1 MAKVLIEGVRLQ
13 DEQAWDGTGGALPPG
28 NYLFKVTGVEQKPAN
43 TGNPQMILQ
52 LEVIDGAES
61 QAHNGRGMKHFIML
75 MASTKGRVKHMLD
88 VCGIVPDD
96 DGGFDDESFMG
107 AEFAGVVETN
117 TFTKPDPATGQTVEK
132 TNTKINQERPASDW
146 ETILAELGVGAGG
159 EGGTVAAPAA
169 VVTKPAPAPVAARP
183 APARQQQPL
192 PPPGAAPA
200 AASAANAGVPAGQPR
215 VATGLPKPG
224 TRVAVRAR

>member
-43 TGNPQMILQ
+43 SGNLQMILQ
-52 LEVIDGAES
+52 LEVLDCAES
-61 QAHNGRGMKHFIML
+61 QAHIGRGMKHFVML

-117 TFTKPDPATGQTVEK
+117 TYEKADPATGQTTTK
-132 TNTKINQERPASDW
+132 TNSKINQERPASDW
-146 ETILAELGVGAGG
+146 ETILAELGVGAA
-159 EGGTVAAPAA
+159 EGGAVAAPAVA
-169 VVTKPAPAPVAARP
+169 AKPAAAPVAARP

-200 AASAANAGVPAGQPR
+200 AAPAANAGVPAGQPR

-224 TRVAVRAR
+224 TRVVARRA